1 MLVTLLPILVVASFD
16 LFIEFLYLK
25 FMHLLHV
32 LEDLDEMIA
41 TLGRPYQQESP
52 E

>member
-1 MLVTLLPILVVASFD
+1 MLVTLLPILVVSFD

-25 FMHLLHV
+25 FMYLLHV
-32 LEDLDEMIA
+32 LEDLDEMSA
-41 TLGRPYQQESP
+41 TRGRPYQQESP